1 MKNTLPLIIVVV
13 LIAAAGAWWLFGTR
27 LGVLITT
34 FEECV
39 AKGNPVMES
48 YPRQCRDGERTFTE
62 NIGNEL
68 EKIDLIRISTPRPNQ
83 TISSPLTIRG
93 EARGTWFFE
102 ASFPVVL
109 TDWDGRIIAEG
120 IAQAKNDWMTT
131 DFVPF
136 EATLTFTVD
145 KNAYSNKGS
154 LILRKDNPSGLP
166 QNDDALEIPI
176 VIAGIIGTVKPPPTA
191 CTQEAKLC
199 SDGTAVGRTGP
210 NCEFAACPSTPP
222 LTCTPNAP
230 QTQTLSC
237 PTGQTG
243 TIIQTRTSS
252 CPGPTWSGWTTTTNT
267 CTTPPPP
274 ASCTFNGQTIPSG
287 TSVTAYQSATATQ
300 CVSEQRTCNN
310 GTLSGSYTN
319 SSCTVSGGT
328 NATFSAS
335 PGSGN
340 APLGVTFS
348 VTGLIGTTQM
358 GINFR
363 DGTTGSLTGTGT
375 LTVTHTYSTAGTY
388 SVAIYGGVAPGTL
401 FNTTTL
407 TVTVSGG
414 GGTTSAVTCETNVA
428 NVPSGFGS
436 YGYPMAAPMS
446 GSAPLTVRFWVFVNM
461 AGTVGGV
468 YEGNFVG

>member
-39 AKGNPVMES
+39 GKGNPVMES

-120 IAQAKNDWMTT
+120 IAQAQNDWMTT

-199 SDGTAVGRTGP
+199 SDGSAVGRTGP
-210 NCEFAACPSTPP
+210 NCEFAPCPSAGRSC
-222 LTCTPNAP
+222 LKDSECAARALCHNGLCAAP
-230 QTQTLSC
+230 IGRQCSGPSDTGC
-237 PTGQTG
+237 PTDFECKKGG
-243 TIIQTRTSS
+243 GS
-252 CPGPTWSGWTTTTNT
+252 PVGYEGE
-267 CTTPPPP
+267 PPPP
-274 ASCTFNGQTIPSG
+274 YFCQLQG
-287 TSVTAYQSATATQ
+287 Y
-300 CVSEQRTCNN
+300 QRTCPICLAKD
-310 GTLSGSYTN
+310 TLIDTPLGAVAVQEMHVGDAVWTKSAFGARVVAFVTK
-319 SSCTVSGGT
+319 VSKTLAPPMHTMVKLVLEDGRT
-328 NATFSAS
+328 LFVS
-335 PGSGN
+335 PGHPTAHG
-340 APLGVTFS
+340 
-348 VTGLIGTTQM
+348 
-358 GINFR
+358 R
-363 DGTTGSLTGTGT
+363 
-375 LTVTHTYSTAGTY
+375 TAGDL
-388 SVAIYGGVAPGTL
+388 V
-401 FNTTTL
+401 
-407 TVTVSGG
+407 
-414 GGTTSAVTCETNVA
+414 
-428 NVPSGFGS
+428 
-436 YGYPMAAPMS
+436 
-446 GSAPLTVRFWVFVNM
+446 
-461 AGTVGGV
+461 
-468 YEGNFVG
+468 EGNVYDGARVVTANRVAYAEGYTYDILPAGATGFYWANGILLGSTLR

>member
-39 AKGNPVMES
+39 GKGNPVMES

-199 SDGTAVGRTGP
+199 SDGSAVGRTGP
-210 NCEFAACPSTPP
+210 NCEFAPCPSAGRSCLKDSDCPSPQYLCQETQGMGTACPSNDPP
-222 LTCTPNAP
+222 CVPTHITITGECKVKEGYGCSADAQCAAGALCHNGLCAAP
-230 QTQTLSC
+230 IGRQCSGPSDMGC
-237 PTGQTG
+237 PTDFECKQGCG
-243 TIIQTRTSS
+243 S
-252 CPGPTWSGWTTTTNT
+252 PVGYEGE
-267 CTTPPPP
+267 PPPP
-274 ASCTFNGQTIPSG
+274 YFCQLQG
-287 TSVTAYQSATATQ
+287 Y
-300 CVSEQRTCNN
+300 QRTCPICLAKD
-310 GTLSGSYTN
+310 TLIDTPLGAVAVQEMRVGDAVWTK
-319 SSCTVSGGT
+319 
-328 NATFSAS
+328 SAS
-335 PGSGN
+335 GARVVAFVTKVSKTLAPPMHTMVKLVLEDGRALLVSPGHPTAHG
-340 APLGVTFS
+340 
-348 VTGLIGTTQM
+348 
-358 GINFR
+358 
-363 DGTTGSLTGTGT
+363 
-375 LTVTHTYSTAGTY
+375 HTAGDL
-388 SVAIYGGVAPGTL
+388 V
-401 FNTTTL
+401 
-407 TVTVSGG
+407 
-414 GGTTSAVTCETNVA
+414 
-428 NVPSGFGS
+428 
-436 YGYPMAAPMS
+436 
-446 GSAPLTVRFWVFVNM
+446 
-461 AGTVGGV
+461 
-468 YEGNFVG
+468 EGNVYDGARVVTASRVAYAEGYTYDLLPAGATGFYWANGILLGSTLR